1 MTLPPPARLRIQ
13 LDGQPLNVTAG
24 STVAAALAS
33 RAPGNSRISVTGEK
47 RAAVCGM
54 GVCHECRVLIDGQ
67 LRLACQTPC
76 QHGMR
81 IETVLE
87 PATHAPG
94 LASAAPP
101 LDGHNSTCDLLII
114 GAGPAGMAAA
124 LAAAPSGRA
133 IVLVDDNPAPGGQI
147 WRDGPGVT
155 LPDRARRQREQLARH
170 TNIQLLCGTRV
181 AGLAGRPGSSSL
193 LLENARQGWVQ
204 HYGSLILC
212 TGARELLLPFPGWT
226 LPGVTGAGG
235 LQALIKGGVPVRGQ
249 RIVIA
254 GSGPLLLAAAQSARR
269 AGATV
274 VRIAEQAAWPALL
287 RFSGSLARWPGKAL
301 QAAALFH
308 PQYRAG
314 SHVLEACGDGRLHHV
329 RLSRG
334 QREEQLA
341 CHRLACGFGL
351 VPNTQ
356 LGQMLG
362 CALNPHNGLQVDDL
376 LQTCVPGVFAAGECT
391 GVGGSERAGLQGA
404 IAGYAAV
411 GERAQAKRLVPAL
424 ARWQAFANTL
434 RGHFSLGAPVRALA
448 RPDTLICRCED
459 VPQSALAGCDGWI
472 DAKLHT
478 RCGMGA
484 CQGRICGA
492 ATHALYGWQP
502 MPSRHLLTP
511 TRIDTLAGLGT
522 PDGQADVPDDD
533 TPRPRGGSPE

>member
-1 MTLPPPARLRIQ
+1 MTPAPLARVRIQ
-13 LDGQPLNVTAG
+13 LDGRPVNVAAG
-24 STVAAALAS
+24 SSVAAALAA
-33 RAPGNSRISVTGEK
+33 RAPGNSRISITGEN

-76 QHGMR
+76 QQGMH
-81 IETVLE
+81 IETVLD
-87 PATHAPG
+87 AGTR
-94 LASAAPP
+94 AAPAAA
-101 LDGHNSTCDLLII
+101 LLAGHDNTCDLLII

-133 IVLVDDNPAPGGQI
+133 IVVVDDNPAPGGQI
-147 WRDGPGVT
+147 WRDGPAVT
-155 LPDRARRQREQLARH
+155 LPASARHQRDQLARY
-170 TNIQLLCGTRV
+170 TNIRMLCGTRV
-181 AGLAGRPGSSSL
+181 AGLAGKPGSSAL

-254 GSGPLLLAAAQSARR
+254 GSGPLLLAAARSARH

-287 RFSGSLARWPGKAL
+287 RFSGGLARWPGKAL
-301 QAAALFH
+301 QAAALLH
-308 PQYRAG
+308 PQYRGA
-314 SHVLEACGDGRLHHV
+314 SHVLEARGDGRLQHV
-329 RLSRG
+329 RLRRG
-334 QREEQLA
+334 RQEEQLA

-362 CALNPHNGLQVDDL
+362 CALNAHGGLQVDDL
-376 LQTCVPGVFAAGECT
+376 LQTGVPGVYAAGECT
-391 GVGGSERAGLQGA
+391 GVGGSERAGIQGA
-404 IAGYAAV
+404 IAGYAAI
-411 GERAQAKRLVPAL
+411 GELARATRLAPGL

-434 RGHFSLGAPVRALA
+434 RRHFSLAPAVLALA
-448 RPDTLICRCED
+448 RPDTLVCRCED
-459 VPQSALAGCDGWI
+459 VPQSALATCDSWI

-484 CQGRICGA
+484 CQGRVCGA
-492 ATHALYGWQP
+492 ATQALYGWQP

-511 TRIDTLAGLGT
+511 TRIDTLAGFGHL
-522 PDGQADVPDDD
+522 DGHAHAPNDN
-533 TPRPRGGSPE
+533 TLRSRGGSPQ